1 MATTW
6 PNQSTKINWLFLCK
20 SIFLFTIYIIISDYI
35 LIIMDTIHL
44 YIDQA
49 TLFFSTN
56 FSYAGG
62 KSICSFN
69 FFLFFSILI
78 FQSVSIR
85 HEEIIYF
92 ATTRLQQK
100 WYAFR
105 CVCLPARTI
114 LNHGCSFNES
124 CILYAF
130 LSDRFFSVIRFFYL
144 NSKSDLISLLPDR
157 ISDGM
162 YDQAIRLLK
171 IHFFYHIF
179 FLNWMRFDQSI
190 CCMISCTIHPIIN
203 TRA

>member
-35 LIIMDTIHL
+35 LIIMDIIHL

-49 TLFFSTN
+49 TLFLTN
-56 FSYAGG
+56 FSLAGG

-69 FFLFFSILI
+69 FFLVSILI

-105 CVCLPARTI
+105 CACLPARTI
-114 LNHGCSFNES
+114 SYHGCSFNES

-130 LSDRFFSVIRFFYL
+130 LSDRIFSVIRFFT
-144 NSKSDLISLLPDR
+144 LIPKV
-157 ISDGM
+157 I
-162 YDQAIRLLK
+162 
-171 IHFFYHIF
+171 
-179 FLNWMRFDQSI
+179 
-190 CCMISCTIHPIIN
+190 
-203 TRA
+203 